1 MTVPSS
7 VLTLAEWT
15 PVLASDHAV
24 GGRNLR
30 RFLLQ
35 RNIKIGKLLTFSRA
49 CPRRYNEIQAR
60 WYADD
65 GLTRNENAARSLSGA

>member
-1 MTVPSS
+1 
-7 VLTLAEWT
+7 VLSLVKWT
-15 PVLASDHAV
+15 PVLAPDRAV
-24 GGRNLR
+24 GGRNLL

-65 GLTRNENAARSLSGA
+65 GLTRNEENAARSLSGA